1 MSAKIEHALEILLD
15 PDAPLTAKAIYNLS
29 DLAGEDKDRL
39 YREWGTIPLERRRK
53 LMARITEIAE
63 TNFEMDFSTLTRL
76 ALTDLD
82 AELRGIAIESAWSD
96 ESPEMLRQLMP
107 MASIDMSVAVRAAAI
122 GALGRFI
129 ELGEHAKFDRQLA
142 RQAENLAIRLYND
155 EHNDTEVRRR
165 ALEAISHCSR
175 GEVPSMIED
184 AYSSRD
190 IRMRASAVFAMG
202 QSADERWEE
211 IVLKEMRNRD
221 ALMRFEAARA
231 SGELAIEAAVPILTR
246 MLDED
251 DREVMEMAIWSL
263 GEIGGAEAQRL
274 LRELSDRVESEGDDD
289 LIEAIEE
296 ALATASLSG
305 GDMVF

>member
-29 DLAGEDKDRL
+29 DLSGEDKDRL

-53 LMARITEIAE
+53 LMSRITEISE

-82 AELRGIAIESAWSD
+82 AELREIAIESAWSD

-107 MASIDMSVAVRAAAI
+107 MASIDMSIAVRAAAV

-129 ELGEHAKFDRQLA
+129 ELGEHAKFDKQLA
-142 RQAENLAIRLYND
+142 RQAENLAIRIYKD
-155 EHNDTEVRRR
+155 EKIDTEIRRR

-175 GEVPSMIED
+175 SEVPDMIED
-184 AYSSRD
+184 AYNSRD

-231 SGELAIEAAVPILTR
+231 SGELAIEAAVPILTK

-274 LRELSDRVESEGDDD
+274 LHELSDRIESEGDDD

-296 ALATASLSG
+296 ALASASLSG

>member
-29 DLAGEDKDRL
+29 DLSGEDKDRL
-39 YREWGTIPLERRRK
+39 YREWGAIPLERRRK
-53 LMARITEIAE
+53 LMSRVTEISE

-82 AELRGIAIESAWSD
+82 AELREIAIESAWSD

-107 MASIDMSVAVRAAAI
+107 MASIDMSVTVRAAAM

-142 RQAENLAIRLYND
+142 RQAENLAIRIYKD
-155 EHNDTEVRRR
+155 ERIDTEIRRR

-175 GEVPSMIED
+175 SEVPEMIED

-202 QSADERWEE
+202 QSADERWDE

-231 SGELAIEAAVPILTR
+231 SGELAIEAAVPILTK

-274 LRELSDRVESEGDDD
+274 LHELSDRVEGEGDDD

-296 ALATASLSG
+296 ALASASLSG